1 MIWLKENAKKRE
13 VALPMEKAV
22 HVLSVLNLSEKHLAR
37 LRAVSPR
44 LVVEQRSLSTEQGYR
59 ANPEEFKRVLSPEV
73 EILYGHNAPFD
84 LSLTPDLRWLQ
95 VNSAGVDF
103 LRKTP
108 LWHNDEITITSA
120 NGIHAIQIAEY
131 VLTMLLAHVHHLPT
145 TMRWQAQAD
154 WSPKRG
160 KLFTR
165 ELRGQTLGILGY
177 GAIGREVGRLAAAFG
192 MRVLAT
198 KRRERPT
205 TFDGWTPAGT
215 GDPDGSIPERF
226 YDLDE
231 LLAMLP
237 ECDMLILALP
247 LSPQTYHLIGQAELA
262 LMRPHALL
270 INIGRGPLLDHEA
283 LVTALQAGHLGG
295 VALDVTEPEPLPSDS
310 PLWQIENVIITP
322 HISGL
327 SVYYDD
333 RIVELLSE
341 NLRRYLANQ
350 PLVNQVSRALG
361 Y

>member
-1 MIWLKENAKKRE
+1 
-13 VALPMEKAV
+13 MEKAV

-44 LVVEQRSLSTEQGYR
+44 LVVEQRPVSPDQGYLAR
-59 ANPEEFKRVLSPEV
+59 PEEFTRVLSPEV

-84 LSLTPDLRWLQ
+84 LSLTPELRWLQ

-103 LRKTP
+103 LRETP
-108 LWHNDEITITSA
+108 LWRSEITITSA

-145 TMRWQAQAD
+145 TMRWQAQSD
-154 WSPKRG
+154 WSPNRS

-165 ELRGQTLGILGY
+165 ELRGRTLGILGY

-198 KRRERPT
+198 KRRERPA
-205 TFDGWTPAGT
+205 TFDGWTPVGT

-231 LLAMLP
+231 LHTMLP
-237 ECDMLILALP
+237 ECDMVLLALP
-247 LSPQTYHLIGQAELA
+247 LSPQTHHLLGKPEFA

-270 INIGRGPLLDHEA
+270 VNIGRGPLLDHDA
-283 LVTALQAGHLGG
+283 LIETLQAGHLGG
-295 VALDVTEPEPLPSDS
+295 VALDVTEPEPLPSSS
-310 PLWQIENVIITP
+310 PLWQLEKVIITP

-327 SVYYDD
+327 SAYYDD
-333 RIVELLSE
+333 RIVEMFSE
-341 NLRRYLANQ
+341 NLRRYLANE
-350 PLVNQVSRALG
+350 PLVNQVSRVLG